1 MSREVQVAMHFL
13 ELILQN
19 NGNIT
24 ADAVRDLF
32 EIHAGNKQV
41 IVDHLKAISKIINKA
56 VEELEGDD
64 LSEQIITVWK
74 EK

>member
-19 NGNIT
+19 NGDIT
-24 ADAVRDLF
+24 AEAISDLF
-32 EIHAGNKQV
+32 EIYAGNKQV

-56 VEELEGDD
+56 VEELEGE
-64 LSEQIITVWK
+64 LNGN
-74 EK
+74 